1 MLGWAVVL
9 AASAGCRGVPGRSAA
24 LSRAVRRGD
33 EAAMQRVM
41 LPATV
46 AGVDAETMTAKAA
59 RRGWAKRLRRPDEVH
74 QGAVVLLADGRAAR
88 LVKSRGGWFFAE
100 DPTDVYRQDTPEQAI
115 AALVWASKRGRWDVL
130 LRLAPRRYRV
140 GLSEAQLEAA
150 WTEGDGAAVLR
161 RARDRVE
168 GHLGDPIARDAHEAR
183 LDLGGGHAVRLERE
197 SGLWVV
203 VDF

>member
-1 MLGWAVVL
+1 MALAGLLGC
-9 AASAGCRGVPGRSAA
+9 SGVQGRSAA

-33 EAAMQRVM
+33 EAAMQRLLV
-41 LPATV
+41 PAAA
-46 AGVDAETMTAKAA
+46 AGVDATAMTAKSA
-59 RRGWAKRLRRPDEVH
+59 RRAWSKRLRRPSEVH
-74 QGAVVLLADGRAAR
+74 HAATLLLAEGRAAR
-88 LVKSRGGWFFAE
+88 LTKSPAGWFFAE

-140 GLSEAQLEAA
+140 GLSEAQLESA
-150 WTEGDGAAVLR
+150 WTEGEGATELR

-183 LDLGGGHAVRLERE
+183 LDLGGGHAVLLERE
-197 SGLWVV
+197 SGAWVV

>member
-1 MLGWAVVL
+1 M
-9 AASAGCRGVPGRSAA
+9 
-24 LSRAVRRGD
+24 RRLL
-33 EAAMQRVM
+33 
-41 LPATV
+41 LPAAV
-46 AGVDAETMTAKAA
+46 AGVDAGAMTAKPA
-59 RRGWAKRLRRPDEVH
+59 RRAWAKRLRRPDEVH
-74 QGAVVLLADGRAAR
+74 HGAAVLLAEGRAAR

-115 AALVWASKRGRWDVL
+115 AALVWASKRARWDVL

-150 WTEGDGAAVLR
+150 WTEGEGATELR

-168 GHLGDPIARDAHEAR
+168 GHLGDPVARDAHEAR

-197 SGLWVV
+197 SGVWVV